1 MDCLESL
8 ALNVSTD
15 FASMNI
21 IHFAKLLRTLL
32 ALRSN
37 PQIGSHP
44 HRSNKKDLGKS
55 QSLFYGAPDEGLRC
69 EAEKG
74 D

>member
-1 MDCLESL
+1 MELFVRNYETACQ
-8 ALNVSTD
+8 
-15 FASMNI
+15 I
-21 IHFAKLLRTLL
+21 
-32 ALRSN
+32 
-37 PQIGSHP
+37 IGSHP